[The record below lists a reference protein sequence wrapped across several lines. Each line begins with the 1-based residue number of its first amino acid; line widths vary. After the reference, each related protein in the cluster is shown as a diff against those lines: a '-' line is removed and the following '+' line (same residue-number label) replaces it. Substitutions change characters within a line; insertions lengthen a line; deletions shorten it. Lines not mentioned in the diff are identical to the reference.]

1 MSASARRA
9 DVVLAPS
16 QCLERE
22 DITNLS
28 EWWHETAYARYTE
41 ALADAPGDT
50 IDEYEMLWTIGKHLG
65 VQMKLP
71 GGDVPMDAC
80 PSKQDFLDL
89 MVAGCIVAPSQV
101 REDARKA
108 SGSAIVYEDLHP
120 IIQPYDEDQPHR
132 FQLAA
137 GDMPTHLERYG
148 SDEAK
153 AAGFD
158 FKMISRRSKGR
169 FNSIGQPLKNL
180 GKKVTTNPAYIH
192 PDDLSEQGIAEGDI
206 IEITSAHAS
215 IHGVAK
221 PSDRVRRGLISMAHA
236 FGDADAGKH
245 NVQEM
250 GGSTNRLTS
259 EEVNFDP
266 ITGQSLQSAIPVK
279 IAAA

>member
-1 MSASARRA
+1 MSASAKRA

-28 EWWHETAYARYTE
+28 EWWHENAYARYTE
-41 ALADAPGDT
+41 ALAEAPGDT
-50 IDEYEMLWTIGKHLG
+50 IDDYQMLWTIGKHLG

-71 GGDVPMDAC
+71 GGDVPMDEC
-80 PSKQDFLDL
+80 PTKQDFLDL
-89 MVAGCIVAPSQV
+89 MVDGCLVPPSTVRADVQKAGGAAV
-101 REDARKA
+101 
-108 SGSAIVYEDLHP
+108 VYEDKHP
-120 IIQPYDEDQPHR
+120 VIEPLNEEDKHR

-137 GDMPTHLERYG
+137 GDMPKQLEKYG
-148 SDEAK
+148 EDEAR

-158 FKMISRRSKGR
+158 FRMISRRSKGR

-192 PDDLSEQGIAEGDI
+192 PDDMAQQGIAEGDV

-245 NVQEM
+245 NVHEV

-259 EEVNFDP
+259 DEVDYDP
-266 ITGQSLQSAIPVK
+266 ITGQALQSAIPVR